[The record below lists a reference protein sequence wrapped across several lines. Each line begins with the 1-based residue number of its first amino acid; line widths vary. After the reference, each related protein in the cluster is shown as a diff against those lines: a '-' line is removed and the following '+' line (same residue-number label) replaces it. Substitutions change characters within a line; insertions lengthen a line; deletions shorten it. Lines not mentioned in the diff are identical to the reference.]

1 VGRDLTLLRLWI
13 VAPSFCLVL
22 VALATPHYPFAL
34 RALIVLAALLASLA
48 TLRALDERVT
58 RPLRAVANVLEGLRR
73 GERGLRAAA
82 LPGSA
87 LYEVHAELNHW
98 AELIHSQ
105 HLGDRESSALLS
117 AILRELDVAVLAF
130 DRDRR
135 LQLLNPA
142 AEALLGAS
150 RAQAIGKTAAEL
162 GIEPWL
168 QPEQEPAPSAIDAL
182 RGPFAVRRIP
192 FRREGEPHELVVV
205 THLGGALRSE
215 ERQAWQRLLRVL
227 SHEINNSLSPI
238 ITIGSAHAK
247 LVREGRLDAET
258 LPDLSEGLDI
268 IARRAAGLRRFLGAF
283 AQLTHLPPPVWAP
296 LSAANLLRHV
306 AALET
311 RLPVALD
318 GPGDPTIVADRDQ
331 LEQLFTNLVRNAAD
345 AALSGGGHVT
355 LRWEVTATNL
365 AVEIEDDGPG
375 LPSEANLFVPFFTTK
390 PQGSGIGLVL
400 ARAIAE
406 SHGGSV
412 DLFGRSE
419 RPGCIARVIVPL
431 DGEASA
437 KRATTRTSL
446 PRAARSAERHGRRR
460 AGRSPFKVSTEG

>member
-1 VGRDLTLLRLWI
+1 LTVLRLWL
-13 VAPSFCLVL
+13 VAPSLGLAL
-22 VALATPHYPFAL
+22 VALATPQYPFAL
-34 RALIVLAALLASLA
+34 RALIVLAALLVSAA
-48 TLRALDERVT
+48 ALRALDEQIL

-87 LYEVHAELNHW
+87 LFEVHTELNRL
-98 AELIHSQ
+98 AEAIHTS
-105 HLGDRESSALLS
+105 HLSDRESSALLS

-142 AEALLGAS
+142 AEALLGGS
-150 RAQAIGKTAAEL
+150 QAQAIGKTAAEL
-162 GIEPWL
+162 GIEAWL
-168 QPEQEPAPSAIDAL
+168 SPEQEPAPSSADAL
-182 RGPFAVRRIP
+182 RGPFALRRIP

-238 ITIGSAHAK
+238 ITISSAHAK
-247 LVREGRLDAET
+247 LVREGRLDART
-258 LPDLSEGLDI
+258 LPDLSEGLEI
-268 IARRAAGLRRFLGAF
+268 VARRASGLRRFLGAF
-283 AQLTHLPPPVWAP
+283 AQLTHLPPPAWAP
-296 LSAANLLRHV
+296 VSTANLLRHV

-318 GPGDPTIVADRDQ
+318 GPGDPTLVADRDQ

-345 AALSGGGHVT
+345 AALCGGGHVT

-412 DLFGRSE
+412 DLFARSAS
-419 RPGCIARVIVPL
+419 PGCIARVIVPL
-431 DGEASA
+431 DGEAGA
-437 KRATTRTSL
+437 KRSTTRTSL
-446 PRAARSAERHGRRR
+446 PRAARSR
-460 AGRSPFKVSTEG
+460 

>member
-1 VGRDLTLLRLWI
+1 
-13 VAPSFCLVL
+13 L
-22 VALATPHYPFAL
+22 VAALAVPGWSFTL
-34 RALIVLAALLASLA
+34 RAALALSALLASMA
-48 TLRALDERVT
+48 ALRALDEQVT

-73 GERGLRAAA
+73 GERGLRVAA
-82 LPGSA
+82 LQGSA
-87 LYEVHAELNHW
+87 LLELHTELNRL
-98 AELIHSQ
+98 AEAIHTQ
-105 HLGDRESSALLS
+105 HLGDRESSALLA

-142 AEALLGAS
+142 AEALLGS
-150 RAQAIGKTAAEL
+150 AQAQSIGRTAAEL
-162 GIEPWL
+162 GIEAWL
-168 QPEQEPAPSAIDAL
+168 NPEQEPAPAPADAL
-182 RGPFAVRRIP
+182 RGPFALRRIP

-238 ITIGSAHAK
+238 ITITGAHAK
-247 LVREGRLDAET
+247 LLREGRLDAST
-258 LPDLSEGLDI
+258 LPDVSEGLEI
-268 IARRAAGLRRFLGAF
+268 VGRRASGLRRFLGAF
-283 AQLTHLPPPVWAP
+283 AQLTRLPPPAWAAI
-296 LSAANLLRHV
+296 SAASLLRQV

-311 RLPVALD
+311 RLDVNVD
-318 GPGDPTIVADRDQ
+318 GPGDPTLIADRDQ
-331 LEQLFTNLVRNAAD
+331 LEQLFMNLVRNAAD
-345 AALSGGGHVT
+345 AALSGGGHVS
-355 LRWEVTATNL
+355 LRWQVAATNL

-412 DLFGRSE
+412 DLVARRAG
-419 RPGCIARVIVPL
+419 PGCIARVIVPL
-431 DGEASA
+431 DGEAST

-446 PRAARSAERHGRRR
+446 PRAARS
-460 AGRSPFKVSTEG
+460 P